1 MDVRLKQIPYVAS
14 YIVRNGFI
22 RGSCPVCA
30 RATVFYLKGAWIRG
44 DLRCIRC
51 DSRPRNRA
59 LIEVLDR
66 EFRHWRTA
74 RIHESSPGG
83 SMLEKFR
90 RECPGYTPSHFFP
103 DVPRGEA
110 RDGFRSESLEEQSFD
125 DEAFDLVITQDVME
139 HVLRPAPA
147 FSEIARTLKPGG
159 AHVFTVPWYYWR
171 PTSVRARLG
180 PDGRIEHL
188 LEPDY
193 HGNPLDPSGGSLVVT
208 DWGRELLDFIHTSS
222 KMKTEVFRLDDAKK
236 GITGAFIDV
245 FVSRKPLSSRDAAE

>member
-1 MDVRLKQIPYVAS
+1 M
-14 YIVRNGFI
+14 
-22 RGSCPVCA
+22 
-30 RATVFYLKGAWIRG
+30 
-44 DLRCIRC
+44 
-51 DSRPRNRA
+51 
-59 LIEVLDR
+59 LD
-66 EFRHWRTA
+66 
-74 RIHESSPGG
+74 
-83 SMLEKFR
+83 KFR

-139 HVLRPAPA
+139 HVLRPASA

-208 DWGRELLDFIHTSS
+208 DWGRELLDFIEASS

-245 FVSRKPLSSRDAAE
+245 FVSRKPLSFRDAAE